1 MNRALPI
8 LATLALIITTYGAA
22 AAPATT
28 RRYNIDQTVI
38 KMPLAPGVSPDD
50 AADALQSTAINLN
63 MKLVAHEPL
72 SKQLT
77 AMGIKSGRLDIFQ
90 FCNPADA
97 HAMVVY
103 DPVFAAYMPCRIALV
118 EDNQGK
124 YWLEMINLDML
135 IDNAQLPPK
144 QKAIATRINHT
155 LLTIM
160 KAGAAGNF

>member
-1 MNRALPI
+1 MNTGYRI
-8 LATLALIITTYGAA
+8 LASLALLFTIHAA
-22 AAPATT
+22 TAAPAV
-28 RRYNIDQTVI
+28 RYTIDQTVI
-38 KMPLAPGVSPDD
+38 KMQLAPGVSPDD
-50 AADALQSTAINLN
+50 AAQALQSKAIDLN

-72 SKQLT
+72 SKQLA

-118 EDNQGK
+118 EDRQGR

-135 IDNAQLPPK
+135 IDNTHLPPQ
-144 QKAIATRINHT
+144 QKAIANRINHM
-155 LLTIM
+155 LMTIM
-160 KAGAAGNF
+160 KAGVNGDF

>member
-1 MNRALPI
+1 MNRGYVI
-8 LATLALIITTYGAA
+8 LAATALLVIAQVVV
-22 AAPATT
+22 AAPTIHYA
-28 RRYNIDQTVI
+28 IDQTVI
-38 KMPLAPGVSPDD
+38 KMQLAPGVSPDD
-50 AADALQSTAINLN
+50 AAQALQSKAIDLS

-72 SKQLT
+72 SKQLA

-97 HAMVVY
+97 HAMVLY

-124 YWLEMINLDML
+124 YWLEMINLNML
-135 IDNAQLPPK
+135 IDNTRLPPK
-144 QKAIATRINHT
+144 QKAIANRINHM

-160 KAGAAGNF
+160 KAGVNGDF